1 MLTQTG
7 IQDKAYFANC
17 LLNVP
22 TLSSDT
28 FTSRCHSYLKT
39 SKVKQFHLF
48 FTLMK
53 KVATTSTMLLLW
65 DGALIFLATNW
76 YSILNTGNLHY
87 GDVGTTV
94 ADTVTDAG
102 TAAVTDPVADT
113 GLVVVFILAACPAF
127 CICTVRRTAWVNL
140 WLGSRHREV
149 LSFSMTMT
157 SCLLQ

>member
-1 MLTQTG
+1 
-7 IQDKAYFANC
+7 
-17 LLNVP
+17 
-22 TLSSDT
+22 
-28 FTSRCHSYLKT
+28 
-39 SKVKQFHLF
+39 
-48 FTLMK
+48 MK

-65 DGALIFLATNW
+65 DGALIFLPTNW

-127 CICTVRRTAWVNL
+127 CLWRKHIMLNL
-140 WLGSRHREV
+140 KMKQTSLAVGQFYQKEFSFQIV
-149 LSFSMTMT
+149 LFDND
-157 SCLLQ
+157 